1 VLHNRKILAT
11 VILGLTL
18 LALSPETHA
27 VRWFDLSCTLEG
39 APGDGKLLVN
49 GNPADGLEFPGSK
62 TAPLA
67 ITIKVKIQGNKK
79 IDRIDLVSNS
89 INKWWSVPR
98 VVVTGRRAGSQT
110 WEPLADKPWYDR
122 TSEPDSAISK
132 AFLFSVPAGGKIYE
146 ELKIDLCR
154 PHGYFHMPLQEIE
167 VHIADGAELKT
178 KIPWDHYQTGTR
190 LKGTLECENSFPAP
204 LEKAAVEIEMKDTES
219 KTAGI
224 WKKELSLPAGK
235 STQNFDIAVEKTGR
249 FRLIPRLVSFTG
261 YQAPVQCPSEFQAI
275 PPRSKYWYPIGTN
288 VGFNTQN
295 YGFSVCHYWSGS
307 IDVQVSGGGLY
318 ASCCG
323 GWGIK
328 PLAVPEKDRP
338 IMKSD
343 NTPGLDW
350 SCSFH
355 LPGYEVSDDY
365 KQIFKSY
372 DGHPLI
378 TEFIYANE
386 WCYAGWKAGGLA
398 DYNKY
403 AIRDYQ
409 KFLTERYKTLLAV
422 NQLYQT
428 KYASFD
434 KIDPPRA
441 HTPGPAW
448 HDWME
453 FRRISVAGFFKKV
466 YDQIKPNMPNTPIGP
481 KPIHLTDSWT
491 SMDAID
497 PWLWREAMDIYPTN
511 VYPWSRDGYFEAP
524 LEVDLHR
531 TQIGGKKLI
540 FPESGMAYF
549 RPAVKDYAGLDFNRS
564 YWPSFLRGLNGCYF
578 FGWYAPWDTFQRRY
592 WLCDETETLNEQG
605 EAASRIAKQ
614 IQTLAPVLN
623 FGKPLGI
630 QTAVYFAW
638 EEFDQAFNDVPNNA
652 LKGAYKILNQLHY
665 PVDVITYHNVRAGEL
680 AKYRVLVLPGAKHL
694 YPDVAKS
701 IRTFVEQGGILIA
714 DQQAGFYDENH
725 RPVRLLE
732 SVLGIRH
739 VQESD
744 RLTQLAMSGDQRI
757 DLPAIVGG
765 PCSRGEVIR
774 VQDGTKVL
782 GTFPKE
788 ILKPAAIDPV
798 LLQAPIIGQFPAAKT
813 PADTK
818 GTGSPPPGLPAVAVY
833 SFGKGK
839 TLYIA
844 APIFNIYRNYFY
856 DTSNGPYPV
865 TRCNELQNQGNPI
878 IRNIVADFLKDQR
891 IIPPAEVNVSDP
903 DPEVDDMHL
912 QILSLFGNDHCA
924 ILGVTNWGPRQRY
937 KVPATMDLPFEKAA
951 KLYYMDTV
959 REELFEIPFTQ
970 QARKLKTVIPFIE
983 GTALLIAV
991 GDGGPLLVRAEQPR
1005 SNPSMITVR
1014 IMNHL
1019 REKAEGK
1026 IQIRIDGIPEPLSSE
1041 IPFAL
1046 AQGAT
1051 ASYQIPIRT
1060 VDEKLLLDNRGF
1072 RRPWYAW
1079 VTYDGTARSFGRI
1092 HPTGA
1097 MQAP

>member
-1 VLHNRKILAT
+1 MFRNRKILIT
-11 VILGLTL
+11 VILGLTFL
-18 LALSPETHA
+18 VLSPETHA
-27 VRWFDLSCTLEG
+27 VRWSGLSCTVEG
-39 APGDGKLLVN
+39 ASGDGKLLAN
-49 GNPADGLEFPGSK
+49 GNPSDGLEFPGSQN
-62 TAPLA
+62 APLT
-67 ITIKVKIQGNKK
+67 ITIKVKIHGNKK

-98 VVVTGRRAGSQT
+98 VVVAGRQAGSQA

-122 TSEPDSAISK
+122 TSESNSAVSK
-132 AFLFSVPAGGKIYE
+132 VFLLSVPAGRKIYE

-154 PHGYFHMPLQEIE
+154 PHGHFHIPLQEVE
-167 VHIADGAELKT
+167 VHIADGMELKT

-190 LKGTLECENSFPAP
+190 LKGTLECENSFSTP
-204 LEKAAVEIEMKDTES
+204 LEKAVVEIEMKDTEG
-219 KTAGI
+219 KTAGT
-224 WKKELSLPAGK
+224 WKKELNLPAGK
-235 STQNFDIAVEKTGR
+235 SRREFDLAVEKTGR
-249 FRLIPRLVSFTG
+249 YRLIPRLASFTG

-275 PPRSKYWYPIGTN
+275 PPRSKYWYPIGTG
-288 VGFNTQN
+288 VGFSTQD
-295 YGFSVCHYWSGS
+295 YGFSVCHYWTGS
-307 IDVQVSGGGLY
+307 VDVQIIGGGMY
-318 ASCCG
+318 ASPCG

-338 IMKSD
+338 IMTSD

-355 LPGYEVSDDY
+355 LPGYEVSDDS
-365 KQIFKSY
+365 KQTFKFY

-386 WCYAGWKAGGLA
+386 WCYVGWKAGGLV

-403 AIRDYQ
+403 AIQDYQ
-409 KFLTERYKTLLAV
+409 KFLAGRYKTLPAL
-422 NQLYQT
+422 NRHYNT
-428 KYASFD
+428 KYTSFD
-434 KIDPPRA
+434 TIDPPRK
-441 HTPGPAW
+441 HTPGPVW

-491 SMDAID
+491 AMGAID
-497 PWLWREAMDIYPTN
+497 PWLWREAMDIFPTN

-540 FPESGMAYF
+540 FPESGIGYW
-549 RPAVKDYAGLDFNRS
+549 RPATKDYTGLDVNRS

-578 FGWYAPWDTFQRRY
+578 FCWYAPWDTLQRRF
-592 WLCDETETLNEQG
+592 WLCDENGTLDQQG
-605 EAASRIAKQ
+605 EEVSRIAKQ

-652 LKGAYKILNQLHY
+652 LKGAYKILSQLHY
-665 PVDVITYHNVRAGEL
+665 PVDVITYHNIRAGEL
-680 AKYRVLVLPGAKHL
+680 SKYKVLVLPGAKHL
-694 YPDVAKS
+694 YPDIAKS

-725 RPVRLLE
+725 RPVRSLE
-732 SVLGIRH
+732 SVLGVRH
-739 VQESD
+739 VQEND

-765 PCSRGEVIR
+765 PCSRSEVIR
-774 VQDGTKVL
+774 VQDGTKVKVL

-798 LLQAPIIGQFPAAKT
+798 LLQAPIVGQFSTAKAATDKK
-813 PADTK
+813 DT
-818 GTGSPPPGLPAVAVY
+818 PPPGLPAVAVH

-865 TRCNELQNQGNPI
+865 TRCNELQNQGNST
-878 IRNIVADFLKDQR
+878 IRKIVADFLNEHR
-891 IIPPAEVNVSDP
+891 ILPPAEVNVSDP
-903 DPEVDDMHL
+903 DPEVNDMHL

-937 KVPATMDLPFEKAA
+937 KVPAEMNLPFAKTS
-951 KLYYMDTV
+951 KLYYLDTV
-959 REELFEIPFTQ
+959 REKLSELPFQ
-970 QARKLKTVIPFIE
+970 QEGRRLKATIPFIE
-983 GTALLIAV
+983 GTALLIAI
-991 GDGGPLLVRAEQPR
+991 GDGGPLLVQAEQPL
-1005 SNPSMITVR
+1005 SDPSKIDVR
-1014 IMNHL
+1014 LFNHL
-1019 REKAEGK
+1019 PEKAEGK
-1026 IQIRIDGIPEPLSSE
+1026 IQIRIDGIAEPLSQE
-1041 IPFAL
+1041 IPFSL
-1046 AQGAT
+1046 TQGAT
-1051 ASYQIPIRT
+1051 GNYKIPIRT
-1060 VDEKLLLDNRGF
+1060 VDEKLLVDGRGF

-1079 VTYDGTARSFGRI
+1079 VTYDGTARSFARV
-1092 HPTGA
+1092 HLTGPK
-1097 MQAP
+1097 AP